1 MTLAGWADADPVQV
15 ADATDYEMGTEFI
28 ANQDLTITHVRV
40 FSGPSPVD
48 APGRLGRIWTVA
60 GVQLGQATMPQ
71 TLIAGWQLYALDAP
85 VERLTGERFI
95 VSFATGGNYAATGA
109 AFTAGGHNSADGALT
124 SRKASDAAS
133 GNGVFNSTPGVFPT
147 TSFND
152 TFYGIDVG
160 YDLGVASNT
169 RPVITSLAL
178 TTPGD
183 GVSVTATIIATDAET
198 LVGASYLIDWG
209 DGNTSASASASHTYA
224 SSGLKA
230 VLGSVTDAGGLS
242 DYAAAAIDLIEPA
255 VAGLNVIAIRD
266 TLISHAV
273 SLGLFK
279 SVSKFEPK
287 AAPPNGLYGA
297 LWVNAIAPA
306 RNRSGLRATT
316 LRIEY
321 SFRIGTNMISE
332 PQDDIDPLVMV
343 AAAALMN
350 LYSGDFELGQYV
362 EEIDLL
368 GAYGDPLQARAGYL
382 NQDSHLYRVM
392 VITIPVI
399 VSDVFTQIP

>member
-1 MTLAGWADADPVQV
+1 MTLVGWADADPAQV
-15 ADATDYEMGTEFI
+15 VDVDTYEMGTEFI
-28 ANQDLTITHVRV
+28 ATVDLTITHVRI
-40 FSGPSPVD
+40 FSGASPTD
-48 APGRLGRIWTVA
+48 LPGRLGRIWTV
-60 GVQLGQATMPQ
+60 GGLQLGQATMPT
-71 TLIAGWQLYALDAP
+71 TLTAGWQLYALDVP
-85 VERLTGERFI
+85 VARLSGERFI
-95 VSFATGGNYAATGA
+95 VSAGIGGNYAATPN
-109 AFTAGGHNSADGALT
+109 AFNVAHTSANGALI

-133 GNGVFNSTPGVFPT
+133 GNGIFNVTPGLFPASNFNS
-147 TSFND
+147 

-160 YDLGVASNT
+160 YDLGIGGNT
-169 RPVITSLAL
+169 APTITGLAL
-178 TTPGD
+178 STTGD
-183 GVSVTATIIATDAET
+183 GVSVSATITATDAET
-198 LVGASYLIDWG
+198 LVGATYLIDWG
-209 DGNTSASASASHTYA
+209 DGSTTAAASGSHTYA

-242 DYAAAAIDLIEPA
+242 DYAAAAISLTAPA

-287 AAPPNGLYGA
+287 AAPPDGLYGA
-297 LWVNAIAPA
+297 LWVQAITPA

-321 SFRIGTNMISE
+321 SFRIGTNMIAE
-332 PQDDIDPLVMV
+332 PQDDIDPAVMV

-350 LYSGDFELGQYV
+350 VYSGDFELGQYV

>member
-1 MTLAGWADADPVQV
+1 MTLVGWADADPAQV
-15 ADATDYEMGTEFI
+15 VDVDTYEMGTEFI
-28 ANQDLTITHVRV
+28 ATVDLTITHVRI
-40 FSGPSPVD
+40 FSGASPTD
-48 APGRLGRIWTVA
+48 LPGRLGRIWTV
-60 GVQLGQATMPQ
+60 GGLQLGQATMPT
-71 TLIAGWQLYALDAP
+71 TLTAGWQLYALDVP
-85 VERLTGERFI
+85 VARLSGERFI
-95 VSFATGGNYAATGA
+95 VSAGIGGNYAATPN
-109 AFTAGGHNSADGALT
+109 AFNVAHTSANGALI

-133 GNGVFNSTPGVFPT
+133 GNGIFNVTPGLFPASNFNS
-147 TSFND
+147 

-160 YDLGVASNT
+160 YDLGIGGNT
-169 RPVITSLAL
+169 APTITGLAL
-178 TTPGD
+178 STTGD
-183 GVSVTATIIATDAET
+183 GVSVSATITATDAET
-198 LVGASYLIDWG
+198 LVGATYLIDWG
-209 DGNTSASASASHTYA
+209 DGSTTTAASGSHTYA

-242 DYAAAAIDLIEPA
+242 DYAAAAISLTAPA

-287 AAPPNGLYGA
+287 AAPPDGLYGA
-297 LWVNAIAPA
+297 LWVQAITPA

-321 SFRIGTNMISE
+321 SFRIGTNMIAE
-332 PQDDIDPLVMV
+332 PQDDIDPAVMV

-350 LYSGDFELGQYV
+350 VYSGDFELGQYV